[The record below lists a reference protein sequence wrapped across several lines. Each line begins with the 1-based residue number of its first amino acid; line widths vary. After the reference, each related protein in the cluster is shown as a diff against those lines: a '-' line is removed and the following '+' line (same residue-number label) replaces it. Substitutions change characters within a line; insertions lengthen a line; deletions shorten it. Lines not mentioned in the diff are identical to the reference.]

1 MEERRRVRPLILS
14 DTGEKWLITT
24 GNDQSLVFT
33 VQQSLGLKMR
43 NKIPSGGEISQ
54 CCAGSVQ
61 ALRLAN
67 FKTQLYNDNDL
78 IHLMMYLLNLS

>member
-1 MEERRRVRPLILS
+1 
-14 DTGEKWLITT
+14 
-24 GNDQSLVFT
+24 
-33 VQQSLGLKMR
+33 MR
-43 NKIPSGGEISQ
+43 NKIPSVGEISQ